1 MRKNEIGSLNLNV
14 ILQEALNPT
23 GPAINY
29 GGTAFRLVDKDKKNK
44 NNYEKGI
51 FNGETGKIIDVNL
64 DMKSFVVD
72 YDGNII
78 EYETGGQKYK
88 NHYLYGD
95 PPFDFGKYKFWMD
108 EAGLIIPESAR

>member
-1 MRKNEIGSLNLNV
+1 MDETLPAKRPSDVVIYETKDIMPDDARRIGKVKVTDVGSGKVVYKGKFTVGANGRSLVAGLPIPEGQGV
-14 ILQEALNPT
+14 LL
-23 GPAINY
+23 
-29 GGTAFRLVDKDKKNK
+29 
-44 NNYEKGI
+44 
-51 FNGETGKIIDVNL
+51 
-64 DMKSFVVD
+64 
-72 YDGNII
+72 I